1 MTNYRWLML
10 PFIVLTVVVVGSISQ
25 AAVSVVSWTPQEM
38 TLRSTA
44 QTAQAA
50 KSEALTW
57 LIGTEILHQDIY
69 QFWQAE
75 IAQKILTNVDQ
86 YILACKPTNDSF
98 HLQVDLLQVVR
109 GLVGVVFG
117 EVTPRVAVSTW
128 EMIIRAPAPDP
139 ALDIEMNRA
148 FVEYGLT
155 VVDLNQAA
163 CADIREAL
171 LQDASGESWAK
182 VDLNST
188 INADILV
195 VGVGVAEEM
204 TNRTGFQARAEFKAI
219 EVATGRVL
227 GAFADPHQT
236 VQGPTAI
243 VVAKEALQRASSVS
257 APRLIASMLN
267 AYGKPII
274 QIRLNKVRSFNE
286 VNRVRSELQQ
296 RIPGSTVSIMTCD
309 VRGTAMA
316 VLQIS
321 AKTDALRVAMAM
333 DELAIPV
340 RVVDVAM
347 RYITA
352 DLQ

>member
-1 MTNYRWLML
+1 MGKYGRLSL
-10 PFIVLTVVVVGSISQ
+10 VIAVVACSTMGSLSQ

-50 KSEALTW
+50 KTEALTW
-57 LIGTEILHQDIY
+57 LIGTEILHKDIY

-75 IAQKILTNVDQ
+75 IAQIMLVNADQ

-98 HLQVDLLQVVR
+98 HLQVDLVQVVR
-109 GLVGVVFG
+109 GLVGVICG
-117 EVTPRVAVSTW
+117 KVTPRVAVSTW
-128 EMIIRAPAPDP
+128 ETIIRVPAPDP

-155 VVDLNQAA
+155 VVDLEQAA
-163 CADIREAL
+163 RANIREAL
-171 LQDASGESWAK
+171 LQDASGESWAN
-182 VDLNST
+182 VDLST
-188 INADILV
+188 TIDADILI
-195 VGVGVAEEM
+195 VGEGVAEEM
-204 TNRTGFQARAEFKAI
+204 ADRTGFQARAEFNAI

-243 VVAKEALQRASSVS
+243 VVAKEALQRAASVS

-274 QIRLNKVRSFNE
+274 QIRLNKIRSFSE
-286 VNRVRSELQQ
+286 VTRVRSELQAQ
-296 RIPGSTVSIMTCD
+296 IPGSTVSIMTCD

-316 VLQIS
+316 VLQIA
-321 AKTDALRVAMAM
+321 AKTDAMQVAVAM
-333 DELAIPV
+333 DELTIPV

-347 RYITA
+347 RYVTA